1 MNLVVVTLS
10 PGFIVN
16 RPEMRR
22 GCLAEVS
29 CALATTLDLSH
40 YRRASAVQS
49 ARSGSSRGCQASPQ
63 IEICI
68 ELGTI
73 VERFRRLRERLRHHA
88 LARTSR
94 TRVDVLWPAKGQP
107 QVPTNVDRWWRDGG
121 RLYRI
126 FTERIHRA
134 AVLAGVSVVR
144 SVGGALVS
152 TGSVLLFLVSTC
164 GFFIAPSCFS
174 HIPVLLVS

>member
-1 MNLVVVTLS
+1 LNLVVVTLS

-107 QVPTNVDRWWRDGG
+107 QVPTNVDRWWGWRAALPDFHRTDTPRGGAGG
-121 RLYRI
+121 RFRRPQRWRRAC
-126 FTERIHRA
+126 FNRQRA
-134 AVLAGVSVVR
+134 AFSGFYVRLLHCAKLLLAHPRVVS
-144 SVGGALVS
+144 
-152 TGSVLLFLVSTC
+152 
-164 GFFIAPSCFS
+164 
-174 HIPVLLVS
+174 